1 MTRPSRLLLA
11 VTLGVLIAVTS
22 TVQAR
27 TVKCLIETP
36 DEVFQGPCDF
46 DPEQKGSFSL
56 SATPG
61 SGRFL
66 STASVVSV
74 SIYAPGQA
82 DVRGLTR
89 DGINSRWGDA
99 RRSSQD
105 RACWRGADFL
115 VCAW

>member
-11 VTLGVLIAVTS
+11 AALGALMAATS

-46 DPEQKGSFSL
+46 SSGQKGSFSL
-56 SATPG
+56 SAAAG

-74 SIYAPGQA
+74 GLYAPGQA

-115 VCAW
+115 ICAW